1 MPVRLTGMVSGM
13 DTDTLIQQLVSAK
26 RTKVDNVRGKK
37 TKLEWQKEAWSDMNK
52 KIYGF
57 YTGSLSKMKSQGTF
71 KTKKAT
77 STNESKVEVKANGNA
92 VVGSHSIK
100 VMNVASSTYLTSG
113 KLVNN
118 DFTETYD
125 KALDS
130 DDVALSNIKNA
141 EDLVG
146 KSLTLT
152 IGDGDETETRTFE
165 FESTTTIAQLKEKLG
180 DVVDISLKDG
190 KLSFTNKTA
199 TKETG
204 LEGKETYIDGKTI
217 KMEGNA
223 LEALG
228 VSGDEGVTLTAK
240 SSEEGPHELV
250 VGKAF
255 TVEATRSATS
265 IKGSNRVTEAL
276 GIQDGAEIK
285 VSMKGESEPKI
296 ITIDADTTMT
306 QLAEKLSGA
315 GINAT
320 FDSAQGRF
328 FLSSKAAGE
337 DHVFELSEGDN
348 DKSVGVL
355 EKLKLNVDYDALPV
369 DTSEENKDWDE
380 SKPSYVRGTSAE
392 ILYNGAYIKSNSN
405 EMSVNGL
412 TITVKDI
419 TTEAVNITVN
429 NDNQAVYESVKKFV
443 NDYNELLKEM
453 YGKYSADSAKGY
465 EPLTDE
471 QKEEM
476 SEKEIENWEKKI
488 KDSLLR
494 RDETLNSLMTSMR
507 NTMMKSVEVTLKDG
521 TKTKLSLASVGI
533 VTGNYTERGLLHING
548 DEDDS
553 LYSSNENKLK
563 EWIENDPEALM
574 QLFAGVQNETTGQQE
589 GIGNTLYN
597 DFNTKMRSSTLSSAL
612 TFYNDKYMDKQMK
625 SYKEKID
632 EMEAKIKDLEDSY
645 YKKFAAMETAL
656 SKVNTQSSYLTN
668 MFGGGM

>member
-118 DFTETYD
+118 NFTETYD
-125 KALDS
+125 KAVDS
-130 DDVALSNIKNA
+130 VDVKLSDMNNA
-141 EDLVG
+141 EELKG
-146 KSLTLT
+146 KTLS
-152 IGDGDETETRTFE
+152 IAVGDGEEVSFTFE
-165 FESTTTIAQLKEKLG
+165 AGSTLADLENTFQGKI
-180 DVVDISLKDG
+180 DVSIKDG
-190 KLSFTNKTA
+190 KLSITNQTA
-199 TKETG
+199 TKQTDSD
-204 LEGKETYIDGKTI
+204 GKETYSGGESI
-217 KMEGNA
+217 KISGTA
-223 LEALG
+223 LEFFG
-228 VSGDEGVTLTAK
+228 VSEDVTLKAQ
-240 SSEEGPHELV
+240 SSEEGPYTME
-250 VGKAF
+250 VGKAL
-255 TVEATRSATS
+255 TQNAERNVDKIS
-265 IKGSNRVTEAL
+265 GSSRVTEAL
-276 GIQDGAEIK
+276 GIQDGAQIK
-285 VSMKGESEPKI
+285 IKMKNSSEPTT
-296 ITIDADTTMT
+296 ITIDADTTMSE
-306 QLAEKLSGA
+306 LAEKFSAA

-328 FLSSKAAGE
+328 FLSSKSAGE
-337 DHVFELSEGDN
+337 DNVFELSEGDN

-380 SKPSYVRGTSAE
+380 SKPSYVKGTSAE

-429 NDNQAVYESVKKFV
+429 NDNQAVYDSVKKFV

-453 YGKYSADSAKGY
+453 YEKYSADSAKGY
-465 EPLTDE
+465 DPLTDE

-494 RDETLNSLMTSMR
+494 RDETLNSLMSSMR

-533 VTGNYTERGLLHING
+533 VTGNYTERGLLHIHG

-553 LYSSNENKLK
+553 IYSSNENKLK

-589 GIGNTLYN
+589 GIGNVLYS
-597 DFNTKMRSSTLSSAL
+597 DFNTKMKSSTLSSAL

-625 SYKEKID
+625 SYKEQID
-632 EMEAKIKDLEDSY
+632 EMEEKIKDLEDSY

-656 SKVNTQSSYLTN
+656 SKVNSQSSYLTN